1 MDRSQTSGG
10 NDETRGNETPV
21 KRREPLM
28 KTNIAL
34 IGYMGTGKTAVG
46 RILAENRKMPLLET
60 DQIIEKQAGI
70 PIPEIFRREGETGFR
85 EREIAAVRE
94 IASVKNTVIACG
106 GGIVLNRI
114 NIDRLK
120 ENSVIVCLT
129 ASPKTI
135 VKRVSGQAG
144 QRPLLE
150 VDDMLTTIIEMLRFR
165 RPLYERAADIIVNT
179 NRLLPGT
186 IAEKI
191 IIELGKYEDFDFKK

>member
-1 MDRSQTSGG
+1 
-10 NDETRGNETPV
+10 
-21 KRREPLM
+21 M
-28 KTNIAL
+28 KTNVAL